1 MNHKTPKASMNALI
15 EFMKASQRRKSS
27 IVKEQ
32 QRPVTFIVAHYAT
45 ARAAMKDYIREGYD
59 ITSIYRA
66 VKKLQQREST
76 SKWVANDIQNS
87 ILALRQFV
95 NINFPKH
102 VGKIHC
108 QFSKPQATQCTISGV
123 QVNIS
128 PDLILRWEENGQK
141 RVGAIKFRIGK
152 KPLRHDAGQ
161 NAAALLAHYLQTTI
175 VHEDETVDHAHCLF
189 VNIMASSIYPAPQDI
204 SLSLHLIHEA
214 CMEYST
220 LWYAA

>member
-1 MNHKTPKASMNALI
+1 MNHTTPKASMNALI
-15 EFMKASQRRKSS
+15 EFMKASQHRKTS
-27 IVKEQ
+27 IIKEQ

-59 ITSIYRA
+59 ITSIYQA
-66 VKKLQQREST
+66 VKKLQQREPS
-76 SKWVANDIQNS
+76 SQWVANDIQNS
-87 ILALRQFV
+87 ILALRHFV

-108 QFSKPQATQCTISGV
+108 QFSKPQITQCTIRGV
-123 QVNIS
+123 QINIS

-152 KPLRHDAGQ
+152 KPLPHDAGQ

-175 VHEDETVDHAHCLF
+175 VQEDETVDHAHCLF
-189 VNIMASSIYPAPQDI
+189 VNIMSDTIYPAAQDI
-204 SLSLHLIHEA
+204 TLSLDLIHEA
-214 CMEYST
+214 CMEYCT